1 MNDVQIIRVED
12 PRCVAFEA
20 DGYVIVGESWGAR
33 LRLTEPP
40 ELMKIRQAVTRAEQ
54 SGITVQELPVEYADA
69 LYDLEL
75 ANNADY
81 PYMPATFQAPPER
94 DAIRG
99 LWHSGKRI
107 FGALDGGVLV
117 AAAVGQIVDGVGDID
132 FASVLKS
139 HRGRGLGAAVAALS
153 ILTFAAEGSE
163 CFPLG
168 ELQSMPP
175 VSALCSRWG
184 FTSKND
190 GGAIREAERTVRR
203 VQFCSEQLRASIG
216 FPSRSGFLGCQ
227 QSDRCLGK
235 AAS

>member
-1 MNDVQIIRVED
+1 MNDVQIIRAED

-20 DGYVIVGESWGAR
+20 DGYVLVGESWGAR

-40 ELMKIRQAVTRAEQ
+40 ELMKISQAVTRAEE

-81 PYMPATFQAPPER
+81 PYTPATFQAPPER

-117 AAAVGQIVDGVGDID
+117 AAAVGQILDGVGDND

-139 HRGRGLGAAVAALS
+139 HRGRGLGAAVAAAS
-153 ILTFAAEGSE
+153 ILTFAAEGVRVFSAGGAAVNAAS
-163 CFPLG
+163 LG
-168 ELQSMPP
+168 LVQSMGFH
-175 VSALCSRWG
+175 VEERWRSYSRG
-184 FTSKND
+184 
-190 GGAIREAERTVRR
+190 
-203 VQFCSEQLRASIG
+203 
-216 FPSRSGFLGCQ
+216 
-227 QSDRCLGK
+227 
-235 AAS
+235 

>member
-1 MNDVQIIRVED
+1 MNDVQIIRAED
-12 PRCVAFEA
+12 ARGIAFEA
-20 DGYVIVGESWGAR
+20 DGYVLVGESWGAR
-33 LRLTEPP
+33 LRLSEPP
-40 ELMKIRQAVTRAEQ
+40 DLMKIRQAVMRAEQ

-81 PYMPATFQAPPER
+81 PYTPATFQVPPER

-99 LWHSGKRI
+99 LWQSGKRI

-117 AAAVGQIVDGVGDID
+117 AAAVGQIVDGVGDND
-132 FASVLKS
+132 FASVLES

-153 ILTFAAEGSE
+153 ILTFAAEGVRMFSA
-163 CFPLG
+163 G

-175 VSALCSRWG
+175 VSASCSRWG

-190 GGAIREAERTVRR
+190 GGAIREAERA
-203 VQFCSEQLRASIG
+203 ASKCAVSFHATPAPIG
-216 FPSRSGFLGCQ
+216 FLSQ
-227 QSDRCLGK
+227 
-235 AAS
+235 